1 MASAGV
7 QGAPKVEDASEAS
20 APRKRAGSR
29 IAAHLLGIF
38 VIVQLAAVLIPA
50 IPDPGIALR
59 RAAWRDPTVQ
69 QEFKV
74 WADVLGVD
82 ADELEDQ
89 IWVIAK
95 GITAGRAALA
105 RPFKPFWKYLGVRQP
120 WRMFVA
126 PHRFPTALVID
137 VHEDNQWR
145 IVYADRSPKY
155 TWRVGYFGHDRMRAA
170 IFRYGWPGYAKTYRT
185 FSRWIAGLAA
195 EDFPDARYVRVRMFR
210 RRSPSPEEVRAGMIP
225 AGEYQQ
231 SILFDLEK
239 LR

>member
-7 QGAPKVEDASEAS
+7 QGAPEVEDASEAPA
-20 APRKRAGSR
+20 APKSSGSR
-29 IAAHLLGIF
+29 IGAHLLGIF
-38 VIVQLAAVLIPA
+38 VIVHLAAVLIQA

-74 WADVLGVD
+74 WADVLSVD
-82 ADELEDQ
+82 ADELEERL
-89 IWVIAK
+89 WVIAK
-95 GITAGRAALA
+95 GFTAGRAALA
-105 RPFKPFWKYLGVRQP
+105 WPFKPYSKYIGVRQP

-145 IVYADRSPKY
+145 IVYADRSPEY
-155 TWRVGYFGHDRMRAA
+155 TWRVRYFGHDRMRAA
-170 IFRYGWPGYAKTYRT
+170 IFRYGWPSYAGTYRG

-210 RRSPSPEEVRAGMIP
+210 RRSPSPEEVRAGSIP
-225 AGEYQQ
+225 RGEYQQ